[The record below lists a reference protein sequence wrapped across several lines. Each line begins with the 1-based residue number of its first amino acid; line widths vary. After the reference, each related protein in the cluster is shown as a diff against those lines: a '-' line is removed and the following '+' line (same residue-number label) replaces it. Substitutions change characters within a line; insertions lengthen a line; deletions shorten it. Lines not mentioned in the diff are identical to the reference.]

1 MTRSAAYT
9 TQRTVRFA
17 AALAV
22 TALVS
27 SARLGAQTPAHD
39 PSERLRAVLPADVAE
54 RVLARIADA
63 RAHQLPAQAL
73 ENRALK
79 FAAKGVDPADIER
92 SVSEQADRMEKAKQ
106 ALAKGRGRPA
116 TDDEVEA
123 GADALRK
130 GVDGAQVS
138 ALAKSAPSG
147 RSLAVPLYV
156 VGSLVDRGLPSDAAL
171 ARVQERLQARATD
184 PELERLPG
192 QLPAQAAAGQAHRPT
207 ETGRELAATKRP
219 SGVPA
224 NGGAGA
230 RPAVGTDA
238 GRGPGSAGRP

>member
-1 MTRSAAYT
+1 MTHSRLHLAT
-9 TQRTVRFA
+9 RTARLAV
-17 AALAV
+17 ALAA
-22 TALVS
+22 TAVLS
-27 SARLGAQTPAHD
+27 GALGAQAPAND
-39 PSERLRAVLPADVAE
+39 PSARLRAVLPADVAE

-63 RAHQLPAQAL
+63 RAHQLPAAAL

-79 FAAKGVDPADIER
+79 FAAKGVEPADIER
-92 SVSEQADRMEKAKQ
+92 SVSEQADRMATAKSAVSQ
-106 ALAKGRGRPA
+106 GRGRPA

-123 GADALRK
+123 GADALRR

-138 ALAKSAPSG
+138 ALAQSAPSG

-171 ARVQERLQARATD
+171 QQVQERLQARASD
-184 PELERLPG
+184 AELERLPG
-192 QLPAQAAAGQAHRPT
+192 QLPAQAAAGQAHRPA

-219 SGVPA
+219 SGLPA

-230 RPAVGTDA
+230 RPVSPTA
-238 GRGPGSAGRP
+238 GQRPTGRP